1 MKKSYFIVLGIFII
15 TILPSHILSIYLAKT
30 HASIF
35 ISIDAISLLLVSLFI
50 YKNYYQVEYKES
62 RGFFGNKM
70 AMGSYLILL
79 ALLSGHSYL
88 SL

>member
-15 TILPSHILSIYLAKT
+15 TMLPSHIFSIYLAKT
-30 HASIF
+30 HANIF
-35 ISIDAISLLLVSLFI
+35 ISIDAISLLLVSMFI
-50 YKNYYQVEYKES
+50 YKKFYQVEYKEN
-62 RGFFGNKM
+62 RGFFENKM